1 MFDTTESSKK
11 FGKKFNEA
19 VHPHETDVDVPVT
32 DQEKTLCQYIEDE
45 IEGEFN
51 DTTGLELTCG
61 CNWHN
66 PGEEQHIEIFV
77 GIPEE
82 DDSTDP
88 KYDNIET
95 FLEQFVNGIGDA
107 ENEGEKWGDAS
118 FQWISDN
125 ELFGEFWPIKEG
137 EE

>member
-1 MFDTTESSKK
+1 M
-11 FGKKFNEA
+11 N
-19 VHPHETDVDVPVT
+19 
-32 DQEKTLCQYIEDE
+32 DE
-45 IEGEFN
+45 
-51 DTTGLELTCG
+51 TGLELTCG

-77 GIPEE
+77 GIPEG

-88 KYDNIET
+88 KYDNLDT

-125 ELFGEFWPIKEG
+125 ELFGELWPLGG
-137 EE
+137 EL